1 MGILTRS
8 IVVALAVLLGAPF
21 AFAQG
26 EEPEPLNVFNGEI
39 PQAERIYF
47 VATDGDNAGAGT
59 KEDPWATLPYAVS
72 QVRRGDVIVMRGGI
86 YHHNQTISIQT
97 PSGFIGELITL
108 TAYPGEVPILDF
120 SSQPPLQNQ
129 HGIRLNANFW
139 HVIGITIRNASHNGI
154 RMDGSYNIL
163 EQVTAYGN
171 HDTGIHMAGG
181 ASNNLIKNSDSFRNF
196 NFDTNRTPRIGNN
209 ADGFGAKFNIG
220 PNNRYEG
227 CRSWENSDD
236 GFDFWEA
243 QNTITIDNSWAF
255 GNGDASVFGDP
266 ANFEGNGNGF
276 KLGGNNVHTPHVV
289 RRSLAFDNFGASR
302 NAKGFDF
309 NNNRGAMRLE
319 HNTAFNNG
327 RNYWFPSDPPDGS
340 QAVFLNNLSV
350 QTSLHAALPPSAVVA
365 GNSWQVATQVSPD
378 VFLSV
383 DTQLAQGPRQA
394 DGSLPHTDFLRPAPG
409 TLPVDAGVAF
419 GQPFY
424 GLAPD
429 IGAYP
434 LVQGELRDPWI
445 ALAPSAGLS
454 AARVYDVEAGDLWA
468 TGAELS
474 VGARAYADADPVITS
489 VSQGIEVHEWIRT
502 AWATGRKNYLFTVA
516 ELEAAENTTLLVA
529 HADAVATKPAW
540 LEAFT
545 QTPERITLEAE
556 GTEHTLSV
564 YRRDI
569 AAGETVVLGR
579 NSVDGASGH
588 PMYLVML
595 GSTMVVSAGD
605 GPVAAQGLELHPS
618 FPNPFATTTNVS
630 YTLPEAAQ
638 VSVRVYDLMGREVAE
653 LVDERMPAG
662 THSLVWAPQ
671 GLASGVYHLR
681 LAAGGASE
689 TRRVVLVR

>member
-1 MGILTRS
+1 MSILTRS
-8 IVVALAVLLGAPF
+8 IAVALAVLLGAPF
-21 AFAQG
+21 TWAQG

-47 VATDGDNAGAGT
+47 VAPDGDNAGAGT
-59 KEDPWATLPYAVS
+59 EEDPWATLPHAVS
-72 QVRRGDVIVMRGGI
+72 RVQQGDVIVMRGGV
-86 YHHNQTISIQT
+86 YHHDATISIQR
-97 PSGFIGELITL
+97 PNGFPGVITL

-120 SSQPPLQNQ
+120 SSQPKERNY
-129 HGIRLNANFW
+129 HGLRINANFW

-196 NFDTNRTPRIGNN
+196 NYDTNRTPRIGNN

-243 QNTITIDNSWAF
+243 QNTIVIEHSWAF
-255 GNGDASVFGDP
+255 GNGDAAVFGDP

-276 KLGGNNVHTPHVV
+276 KLGGNHVHTPHVV
-289 RRSLAFDNFGASR
+289 RRSVAFDNFGASG
-302 NAKGFDF
+302 NAKGFDY

-327 RNYWFPSDPPDGS
+327 RNYWFPLDPPDGS
-340 QAVFLNNLSV
+340 QPVFLNNLSV

-365 GNSWQVATQVSPD
+365 GNSWQLAPQVSPD

-383 DTQLAQGPRQA
+383 DTRLAQGPRQA
-394 DGSLPHTDFLRPAPG
+394 DGSLPETNLLRPAPG

-434 LVQGELRDPWI
+434 LVQGALRDPWI
-445 ALAPSAGLS
+445 ALNPSARLS
-454 AARVYDVEAGDLWA
+454 AGRVYDIVSGDLWA
-468 TGAELS
+468 TGEEFAL
-474 VGARAYADADPVITS
+474 GAHAYADAEAVVTS
-489 VSQGIEVHEWIRT
+489 VSGGLRVDEWVRT
-502 AWATGRKNYLFTVA
+502 AQATGLRNYLSTVA
-516 ELEAAENTTLLVA
+516 ELDVTEATSVLVA
-529 HADAVATKPAW
+529 HADAITQKPEWLAAFEATGEGVV
-540 LEAFT
+540 LE
-545 QTPERITLEAE
+545 E
-556 GTEHTLSV
+556 GGMEHTLTI
-564 YRRDI
+564 YRQDVP
-569 AAGETVVLGR
+569 AGGTVSLGR
-579 NSVDGASGH
+579 NSVNGDADS

-595 GSTMVVSAGD
+595 GSVGSVSAGD
-605 GPVAAQGLELHPS
+605 EPVAGRGVDAPPE
-618 FPNPFATTTNVS
+618 
-630 YTLPEAAQ
+630 LPEPLRHLHQ
-638 VSVRVYDLMGREVAE
+638 P
-653 LVDERMPAG
+653 LVHAPRSGPSLGAG
-662 THSLVWAPQ
+662 
-671 GLASGVYHLR
+671 LR
-681 LAAGGASE
+681 PDGA
-689 TRRVVLVR
+689 